1 MERNEIEEKYRWAT
15 EEIFPSYEAWKEAK
29 DAMEKEYADFDY
41 EGAFKGKLGNKESL
55 LALFSKEYE
64 GMRKLEKLF
73 LYASMKRDEDLRNA
87 KWNSAV
93 SSMMSL
99 YSKFMA
105 KTAFIDPELTAL
117 PEEKLKEYIADK
129 DFADY
134 DYLLQ
139 KIEKSKKYVLSEGE
153 ERLLAMA
160 AEVTDGY
167 HDVFSMLDNA
177 DLNLPEATFEGKTEK
192 ITHGGYGVALRK
204 GNATERKE
212 WFEKYYG
219 AYIRLIHAISQ
230 TYYGNVKKDVFFCR
244 ARGYASCLEMAL
256 HGEDVPKSVYENL
269 IEAVDGALPL
279 MHRYIALRKKVL
291 GLKEQHMYDIYMP
304 LVENADI
311 GVSYEEAYDI
321 VVEGLAPLG
330 KDYQALLRRAK
341 DERWIDVCETEG
353 KKSGAYSTG
362 SYDTHPYVLLNYQRT
377 TNEIFT
383 IAHEMGHSIHTY
395 KSSAAQ
401 PYPKADYTIFLAEI
415 ASTVN
420 EVLLLKHLLKSA
432 REKGDK
438 KTEKFLL
445 NYYMDMIRTTLFRQS
460 QFAEFEQ
467 IVHKMAED
475 GEPLTDENLCATYY
489 GLNKKYYGDAIIHDK
504 EISYEWAR
512 IPHFYRSFYVYKYAT
527 GIISAI
533 SIAHRVLTEGE
544 SAVKD
549 YFSFLSGGCCTDPV
563 SILKRAGV
571 DLTAKAPFETA
582 MKEFEETLEAFEK
595 IDER

>member
-1 MERNEIEEKYRWAT
+1 MERNEVEEKYRWAT
-15 EEIFPSYEAWKEAK
+15 EEIFPSYDAWKEAK
-29 DAMEKEYADFDY
+29 DAMEKEYADY
-41 EGAFKGKLGNKESL
+41 EGEFKGKLGNKESL

-549 YFSFLSGGCCTDPV
+549 YFSFLSGGSCTDPV